1 MTPAVDSYAMA
12 AMDSRRISS
21 APRDQS
27 RLSRPFVYTGVILA
41 AFVVAVVMTGVED
54 GPSAAAVTALLA
66 LALAGTVVGV
76 WGTAMAVRE
85 TEELGAQPDD

>member
-1 MTPAVDSYAMA
+1 MA
-12 AMDSRRISS
+12 AMDSRQITSG
-21 APRDQS
+21 PQDES
-27 RLSRPFVYTGVILA
+27 RLSRPLVYAGAILA
-41 AFVVAVVMTGVED
+41 VFVVAVIMTGLED

-85 TEELGAQPDD
+85 TEELGTQPED